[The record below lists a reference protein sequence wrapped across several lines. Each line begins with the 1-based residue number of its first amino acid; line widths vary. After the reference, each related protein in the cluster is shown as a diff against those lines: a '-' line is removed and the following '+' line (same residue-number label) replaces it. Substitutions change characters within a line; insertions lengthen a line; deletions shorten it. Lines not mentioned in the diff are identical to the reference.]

1 MSPVKAKTPGA
12 ALMGLSGVYL
22 IENLVNGTP
31 YVGSAQKFN
40 TRWAAHLRLLRRGAH
55 HSWKLQRDFDLFGEA
70 AFNFRPLLVCAV
82 KDLALFEQRA
92 LVAYDAVASG
102 YNVSSDVEA
111 PMRGRK
117 PSQETKEK
125 MRAAKLGVPKTDE
138 HRANM
143 SLGHQGRV
151 VSEDTKAKI
160 KRGWETRRL
169 TPVSDETRMRLSE
182 AGKGKPVAE
191 KSRQAL
197 IAWNKAQG
205 GTKRGPMNLSD
216 EERQR
221 RIDANKARAGK
232 TYEGEQ
238 AEELKAKKQAAWAER
253 KAKGLHTRRWYAAR
267 GLEVP
272 SELSTSNP
280 TCEAVASTSTSTP
293 QKETF

>member
-1 MSPVKAKTPGA
+1 MIPPIAQ
-12 ALMGLSGVYL
+12 SGVYT
-22 IENLVNGTP
+22 ITNSVTGKV

-40 TRWAAHLRLLRRGAH
+40 VRWATHLRRLRKGTH

-117 PSQETKEK
+117 HSAETKEK
-125 MRAAKLGVPKTDE
+125 IGAIHRGKPKSSEVRAS
-138 HRANM
+138 M

-151 VSEDTKAKI
+151 VSEETRAKI
-160 KRGWETRRL
+160 KKGWEQRRL
-169 TPVSDETRMRLSE
+169 TPVSDETRRKLSE
-182 AGKGKPVAE
+182 AGKGRPVAE
-191 KSRQAL
+191 KSRQGL
-197 IAWNKAQG
+197 IAWNKAQA

-221 RIDANKARAGK
+221 HIDANKARAGK

-253 KAKGLHTRRWYAAR
+253 KAKGLHTRRWYVAR

-272 SELSTSNP
+272 SELSTSHL
-280 TCEAVASTSTSTP
+280 TCEAVASTSSLG
-293 QKETF
+293 

>member
-1 MSPVKAKTPGA
+1 MIPPVAQ
-12 ALMGLSGVYL
+12 SGVYT
-22 IENLVNGTP
+22 ITNSVTGKV
-31 YVGSAQKFN
+31 YVGSTQKFK
-40 TRWAAHLRLLRRGAH
+40 TRFAAHLRRLRRGNH
-55 HSWKLQRDFDLFGEA
+55 HSWKLQRDFNLFGEA
-70 AFNFRPLLVCAV
+70 AFNFRPLLICSVEN
-82 KDLALFEQRA
+82 LAFYEQRA
-92 LVAYDAVASG
+92 LAAYDAVNSG

-117 PSQETKEK
+117 HTEASRQK
-125 MRAAKLGVPKTDE
+125 MSEAGKGRKQDPAWVENKVSARRGRTLSVE
-138 HRANM
+138 HRE
-143 SLGHQGRV
+143 Q
-151 VSEDTKAKI
+151 I

-169 TPVSDETRMRLSE
+169 TPVSDETRKRLSE
-182 AGKGKPVAE
+182 AGKGRPVAE
-191 KSRQAL
+191 TSRQAL

-253 KAKGLHTRRWYAAR
+253 KAKGLHTRRWYVAR

-272 SELSTSNP
+272 SELSTSHP
-280 TCEAVASTSTSTP
+280 TCEAVASTSTLG
-293 QKETF
+293 